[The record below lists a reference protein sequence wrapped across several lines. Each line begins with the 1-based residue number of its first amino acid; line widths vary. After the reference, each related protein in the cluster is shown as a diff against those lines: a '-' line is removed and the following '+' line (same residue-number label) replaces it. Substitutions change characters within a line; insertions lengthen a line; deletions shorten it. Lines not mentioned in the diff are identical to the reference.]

1 MLIGIKKRFIFI
13 ANTRTAS
20 TSIEMFLKGQSDIAL
35 TKPEYGKHFKYAAIV
50 RKFHFIFD
58 EPNVPAS
65 GYFRFGVVREPLEW
79 VVSWYNYRRRK
90 ELPEGNPNSCRTVRF
105 EEFAEEV
112 MAKETRPFA
121 RIGRQIMKFLDGDG
135 VSLGVDYLIP
145 LPRIHDDFR
154 DICQA
159 LNIGKEPQLDRKVRN
174 ASPATMSAGNVD
186 ASLAKRLRDHFAE
199 DADLFRRTEERA
211 FGDARQIIQ
220 RKLNRA

>member
-35 TKPEYGKHFKYAAIV
+35 TKPEYGKHFNYTAII
-50 RKFHFIFD
+50 RKFSFLFA
-58 EPNVPAS
+58 EPNLPAS

-90 ELPEGNPNSCRTVRF
+90 DLPEGHPNSCDAIGF
-105 EEFAEEV
+105 EDFAEEV
-112 MAKETRPFA
+112 MSKEGRPFA
-121 RIGRQIMKFLDGDG
+121 RIGRQIMKFLDVDG

-145 LPRIHDDFR
+145 LPRIHEDFR

-159 LNIGKEPQLDRKVRN
+159 LHIGKEPRLDTTVRN
-174 ASPATMSAGNVD
+174 ASPAAMRAGAVD
-186 ASLAKRLRDHFAE
+186 ASLVKRLRGHFAE
-199 DADLFRRTEERA
+199 DAALFTRAEERA
-211 FGDARQIIQ
+211 FGDVRQIIQ